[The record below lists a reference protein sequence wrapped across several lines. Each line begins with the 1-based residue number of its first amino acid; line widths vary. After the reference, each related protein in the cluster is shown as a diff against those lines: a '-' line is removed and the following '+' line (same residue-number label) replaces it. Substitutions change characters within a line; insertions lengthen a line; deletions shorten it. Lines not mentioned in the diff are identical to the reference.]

1 MSKPPRTFSIVE
13 SALVSGVINVLING
27 VLGWFALPDGTTLPL
42 WGVPSSCA
50 DMVAMGFGI
59 AFGTA
64 IGVTPLT
71 RREHRLGRLVPPALS
86 PRMERVLADWP
97 RALFRRSVLVGV
109 IGLVLFAPPIVF
121 ALWVLGVDQV
131 DRMTFVQIKAGWAFV
146 EGALVAPPIA
156 VAALLDAQADAR
168 AEPTRRAAA

>member
-1 MSKPPRTFSIVE
+1 MSKPPKTFSIVE

-27 VLGWFALPDGTTLPL
+27 VLGWLALPADKTLPL
-42 WGVPSSCA
+42 WGLQSLSG
-50 DMVAMGFGI
+50 DMIAMSFGI
-59 AFGTA
+59 AFGTG

-71 RREHRLGRLVPPALS
+71 RREHRLGKLLPPPLS
-86 PRMERVLADWP
+86 PSMERVLSEWP
-97 RALFRRSVLVGV
+97 RKLFRRSMLIGV

-121 ALWVLGVDQV
+121 ALWVLGVDNV

-156 VAALLDAQADAR
+156 VAALLDAQADAK
-168 AEPTRRAAA
+168 AAPVQRAA